1 MECRACGSPAVFD
14 DPSLCEEHFL
24 SFVVDAVRRAIDE
37 YSLIR
42 PGERVCVAASGGKD
56 SVALLDVLSRLG
68 YGVEALAI
76 DEGIA
81 GYRDESLGGLRSF
94 CESRGVPLRVVSFAD
109 EVGKPL
115 DGMVEG
121 RHPCSVCGVFRRYL
135 LNRYARGYDVI
146 ATGHNLDDEA
156 QAVLM
161 NLLKGNAALLDRT
174 SVRSPPAEG
183 FVPRVKP
190 LVFLPERALR
200 AYTLLRGIDVVYDEC
215 PYAPQSLRVGVRDIL
230 NRYESAHPGMKRS
243 LVEAGLRG
251 ASHSNGDY
259 SSCPRCGEPSSG
271 GVCRACAL
279 RESIVGGP

>member
-1 MECRACGSPAVFD
+1 MECRECGGPAVFD
-14 DPSLCEEHFL
+14 SPALCEEHFL
-24 SFVVDAVRRAIDE
+24 SYVVDTVKATIVERG
-37 YSLIR
+37 LIR

-68 YGVEALAI
+68 YEVEALAV
-76 DEGIA
+76 DEGIE
-81 GYRDESLGGLRSF
+81 GYRDASLDGLRSF
-94 CESRGVPLRVVSFAD
+94 CGSRGIPLRVVSFAE

-115 DGMVEG
+115 DSMVGG

-135 LNRYARGYDVI
+135 LNRYARGYDVL

-161 NLLKGNAALLDRT
+161 NLLKGNAGLLDRT
-174 SVRSPPAEG
+174 SLRSPPAEG

-190 LVFLPERALR
+190 LAFLPERALR
-200 AYTLLRGIDVVYDEC
+200 AYTLLRGVDVVYDEC
-215 PYAPQSLRVGVRDIL
+215 PYAPQSLRVGVRDVL
-230 NRYESAHPGMKRS
+230 NRHESENPGMKRS

-251 ASHSNGDY
+251 ASHTNGDY
-259 SSCPRCGEPSSG
+259 ISCPRCGEPSSG

-279 RESIVGGP
+279 RESIVGGS